1 MLTLNPLAYRGYF
14 YDVYTG
20 LYYLQSR
27 FYNPMYGR
35 FLNADSQ
42 ISTSTVV
49 SANIFAYCEN
59 SPIQYVDVNGK
70 MPSISMVTFS
80 TLYVMGE
87 IGALGLLIIT
97 LISTWKAPFTGFH
110 QFAQMLIGAKLFK
123 DNLPYHFEVNVGTGR
138 ADVVSGNS
146 VWEVK
151 PLSGDAESQL
161 YKYTHG
167 TGYKRGTRYVGLE
180 TVNLTRKLDF
190 NISFDGNGGAYYFF
204 SLNGVTLSN
213 KEAYA
218 YITEKITVIVVVIMV
233 ILLLLV
239 AIYALPS
246 SIGIA
251 AQLSTI
257 FYIFSNLPQKTQF
270 SFA

>member
-1 MLTLNPLAYRGYF
+1 
-14 YDVYTG
+14 
-20 LYYLQSR
+20 
-27 FYNPMYGR
+27 MYGR

-87 IGALGLLIIT
+87 IGALGL
-97 LISTWKAPFTGFH
+97 
-110 QFAQMLIGAKLFK
+110 LIGAKLFK